1 MDAFGEHVGREDQRF
16 ALPDGEYGAIVADP
30 FEPVVGQGGE
40 EFFYVVYESE
50 FGHGSRVCPG
60 RGALPAGA
68 GFRVF
73 HVRLPPRGRS
83 SRLGTGTKP
92 VRTAAGAWAAFEI
105 II

>member
-1 MDAFGEHVGREDQRF
+1 V
-16 ALPDGEYGAIVADP
+16 
-30 FEPVVGQGGE
+30 
-40 EFFYVVYESE
+40 S
-50 FGHGSRVCPG
+50 G
-60 RGALPAGA
+60 RGAPPAGA

-83 SRLGTGTKP
+83 PRLGTGTKP

>member
-16 ALPDGEYGAIVADP
+16 ALPDGEHGAIVADP

-50 FGHGSRVCPG
+50 FGHGSRVCP
-60 RGALPAGA
+60 AAAP
-68 GFRVF
+68 
-73 HVRLPPRGRS
+73 RLPVRVCGFFTCGHRPGRWPRFGMGS
-83 SRLGTGTKP
+83 KP